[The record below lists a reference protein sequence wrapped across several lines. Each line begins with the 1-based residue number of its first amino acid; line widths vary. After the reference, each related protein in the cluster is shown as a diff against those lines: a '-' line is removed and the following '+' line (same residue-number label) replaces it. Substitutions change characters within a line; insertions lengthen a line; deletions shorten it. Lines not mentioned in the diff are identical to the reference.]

1 MGGAALTGA
10 GPIAASGSWKLAA
23 DVASDAQG
31 LVVSGFGD
39 LPAAC
44 AMLLSAQEEGG
55 AWIAALQGIA
65 PVSAADGKQVPSVAL
80 AFTSLGLKQLG
91 LERLLPDFAQP
102 FVEGMMQE
110 DRRRRLGDV
119 TEDGA
124 VPPTI
129 QWGLRADAEKPLPP
143 AHALLLV
150 YERSHDALAAH
161 EARIWQVLAP
171 AGVQVVRRIALDLRP
186 DDDCREHFGFVDG
199 ISQPI
204 PYGAGTSDGSGKPC
218 PQDPL
223 HGVPLGEILLGHP
236 DAHAHA
242 SQGPF
247 MVGALTPDGAFTPS
261 SASPEDAAVT
271 AMRDPAAETLRDL
284 GRNGSYLVVR
294 ELRQNV
300 EGFKSSL
307 AAEAAKLNAHYP
319 EKKPIDGDWLA
330 ERVMGRTHDGHML
343 RPDGPLP
350 PGPDGQPDND
360 FLYVQKDRYGRGCP
374 LGSHVRRANPR
385 DGLAFRDD
393 VCADLLHS
401 ANAHRIL
408 RRGRKFGGD
417 VAGSEIR
424 GDEGLLF
431 MCLNG
436 DISRQFEFVQ
446 QNWMLNPNFAALF
459 DEVDPLV
466 GPAGT
471 MTLPDDPLRRRIDVA
486 TYITLVGGD
495 YFFLPSLSALAVFAA
510 LRPGAAP

>member
-1 MGGAALTGA
+1 MTGAA
-10 GPIAASGSWKLAA
+10 PMAASASWKLAA
-23 DVASDAQG
+23 DIAPDVQG

-44 AMLLSAQEEGG
+44 ALLLSAERRGG
-55 AWIAALQGIA
+55 AWIAALQKVA
-65 PVSAADGKQVPSVAL
+65 PVSAADGKLAPSVAL
-80 AFTSLGLKQLG
+80 AFTSLGLEQLG
-91 LERLLPDFAQP
+91 LDMLLSDFAQP

-110 DRRRRLGDV
+110 DRRRRLGDIDALGSV
-119 TEDGA
+119 L
-124 VPPTI
+124 PTI
-129 QWGLRADAEKPLPP
+129 EWGLRAEAGGPAPSPP
-143 AHALLLV
+143 VHALLLV
-150 YERSHDALAAH
+150 YDVDHAALVAH
-161 EARIWQVLAP
+161 EARIGPVLED
-171 AGVQVVRRIALDLRP
+171 AGVKVVRRLALDLRL
-186 DDDCREHFGFVDG
+186 DDDSRTREHFGFVDG

-204 PYGAGTSDGSGKPC
+204 PYGTGTSDGSVNAYA
-218 PQDPL
+218 QDPL

-236 DAHAHA
+236 DAHGHA

-247 MVGALTPDGAFTPS
+247 MVGAITPDGAFTPS
-261 SASPEDAAVT
+261 SASPDEADVT
-271 AMRDPAAETLRDL
+271 AMRDPAAETLKDL

-294 ELRQNV
+294 ELRQDV
-300 EGFKSSL
+300 QGFRTSL
-307 AAEAAKLNAHYP
+307 DAAAEDLGARYP
-319 EKKPIDGDWLA
+319 KKPRVAGDWLA
-330 ERVMGRTHDGHML
+330 ERVMGRTRDGHML

-360 FLYVQKDRYGRGCP
+360 FLYFRKDRYGRGCP
-374 LGSHVRRANPR
+374 LGSHVRRVNPR

-393 VCADLLHS
+393 VCEDLLHS

-417 VAGSEIR
+417 VAGSTTR

-446 QNWMLNPNFAALF
+446 SNWMLNPNFATLF

-466 GPAGT
+466 GPAGK

-495 YFFLPSLSALAVFAA
+495 YFFLPSLGALAVFAA
-510 LRPGAAP
+510 LRPGAAA